1 LTEIG
6 AGLVPVLEVFNKCD
20 RISTVDRDRLSV
32 AVPASVCVSAATGQG
47 VRALVDLVASRVEM
61 DIERETFVLDFALES
76 DRRILAEL
84 HRHARVTSQ
93 VTVGTEVTVEAEVPR
108 RLLDRLQRLREIA

>member
-1 LTEIG
+1 
-6 AGLVPVLEVFNKCD
+6 
-20 RISTVDRDRLSV
+20 
-32 AVPASVCVSAATGQG
+32 
-47 VRALVDLVASRVEM
+47 
-61 DIERETFVLDFALES
+61 VLDFALES